1 MATPLPFVVYSDGP
15 GLPTGLA
22 RIARD
27 LTARLHAE
35 QDSLGIEVLQIGFD
49 PKPRSS
55 RDVPWPTY
63 ALAELHSEGDWGAG
77 DLAEC
82 WAEFFYQ
89 ARDEQAGVIF
99 SIWDPSRAY
108 SLLGLQ
114 SPDRAL
120 WGYFPIDGWNVRGSI
135 GGPARE
141 AVSRYDRCLAYGRW
155 GSQVLATIRKPVSYL
170 PHGLDLE
177 VWHPGHNTE
186 ALERAV
192 QVLRPREGYWT
203 LGCVA
208 TNQPRKD
215 LGLYFATLAELRS
228 RGEKVR
234 GWLHTDVLTRS
245 WAVGQLVEDFGLGKA
260 VSVSLSL
267 PDEVLSACYSL
278 CGATFAP
285 GLGEGFGYP
294 IVESL
299 ACGTP
304 CVHGDYAGGRELVPL
319 NAWRVPFVA
328 ERLEGLYGL
337 RRPVMDPKDCANAI
351 LRAVGWK
358 REEEGVCQRY
368 CQGSISHLDWKVLW
382 PRWRSW
388 VKQGLDGLNG

>member
-1 MATPLPFVVYSDGP
+1 MSSRLPFVVYSDGP

-27 LTARLHAE
+27 LTSRLYAE
-35 QDSLGIEVLQIGFD
+35 QDSLGIEVLQVGFD

-55 RDVPWPTY
+55 RNVPWPTY
-63 ALAELHSEGDWGAG
+63 ALAELHSEGDWGAE

-82 WAEFFYQ
+82 WREYFYQ
-89 ARDEQAGVIF
+89 GAGEETGVVF

-108 SLLGLQ
+108 SLLPLQ
-114 SPDRAL
+114 TAEREL
-120 WGYFPIDGWNVRGSI
+120 WGYMPVDGMNVRGSI

-141 AVSRYDRCLAYGRW
+141 AVARYNRVLGYGRW
-155 GSQVLATIRKPVSYL
+155 GSQVLATIRKPVPYL
-170 PHGLDLE
+170 PHGIDLQ
-177 VWHPGHNTE
+177 VWQPGHDRSD
-186 ALERAV
+186 LLRAE
-192 QVLRPREGYWT
+192 QVLRPKEGYWT

-215 LGLYFATLAELRS
+215 LGLYFATLAELRK

-234 GWLHTDVLTRS
+234 GWLHTDLLTRA
-245 WAVGQLVEDFGLGKA
+245 WAVGQLAEDFGLGKA
-260 VSVSLSL
+260 ISVSLSL
-267 PDEVLSACYSL
+267 EDDVLAACYSL

-294 IVESL
+294 LVESL

-304 CVHGDYAGGRELVPL
+304 VVHVDYAGGRELVPL
-319 NAWRVPFVA
+319 NAWRVPYRA
-328 ERLEGLYGL
+328 ERLEGCYAL
-337 RRPVMDPKDCANAI
+337 RRPVMDPVDCANAVM
-351 LRAVGWK
+351 RAVEWK
-358 REEEGVCQRY
+358 RQDEQVCQQY
-368 CQGSISHLDWKVLW
+368 CRGSVEHLGWERLW

-388 VKQGLDGLNG
+388 FKQGLEALNG